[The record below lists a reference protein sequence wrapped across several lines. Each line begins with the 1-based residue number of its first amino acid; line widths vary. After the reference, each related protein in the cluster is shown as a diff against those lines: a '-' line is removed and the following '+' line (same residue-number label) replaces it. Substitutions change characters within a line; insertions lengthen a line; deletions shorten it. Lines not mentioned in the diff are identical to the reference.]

1 VEAPRQDRCQFLA
14 IGNAINFRF
23 WSITDNYLVPAD
35 GFVAGQLLRGSMY
48 MWRRLRL
55 ALQRGDLALDAAFL
69 ASLDVPR
76 FRRAFEADDGSFPL
90 EPGVEDRV
98 ENLCDLGTRL
108 SEHWEGQFGRV
119 VDAAGG
125 SLVRFAALSAEFRA
139 FDDPVRKLTMV
150 NAIMLTG
157 SGLAVFDHD
166 PLPGVDYHLVKQAV
180 RQGVVDPAPE
190 LARKLKTGELLT
202 EDESL
207 PLRTATLEALEA
219 IAAGAGV
226 SGAVLETCIG
236 STGECV
242 QRSCPRVFV

>member
-1 VEAPRQDRCQFLA
+1 MVSIMSPIAEVGSTQVVAERVSAVADLVRVLVGEATPTPAAWDDPLYWNVEAPRQDRCQFLA

-23 WSITDNYLVPAD
+23 WSITDNYLVPAE
-35 GFVAGQLLRGSMY
+35 GFVAGRLLRGSMY

-119 VDAAGG
+119 VEQRRARSSV
-125 SLVRFAALSAEFRA
+125 SLR
-139 FDDPVRKLTMV
+139 
-150 NAIMLTG
+150 
-157 SGLAVFDHD
+157 
-166 PLPGVDYHLVKQAV
+166 
-180 RQGVVDPAPE
+180 
-190 LARKLKTGELLT
+190 
-202 EDESL
+202 
-207 PLRTATLEALEA
+207 
-219 IAAGAGV
+219 
-226 SGAVLETCIG
+226 C
-236 STGECV
+236 
-242 QRSCPRVFV
+242 QRSFGPSTIPCES